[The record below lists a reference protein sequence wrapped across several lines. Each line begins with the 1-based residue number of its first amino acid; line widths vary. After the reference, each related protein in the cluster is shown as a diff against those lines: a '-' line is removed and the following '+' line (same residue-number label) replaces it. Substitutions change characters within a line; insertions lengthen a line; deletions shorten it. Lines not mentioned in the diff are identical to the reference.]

1 MKKHFCTL
9 LLFILL
15 TSGITHSQN
24 LRVTQVEFATD
35 VQNREPVGVD
45 TVFTADVGNVFCYTH
60 IEGAEDTTQIAH
72 AWYYKDEEKARI
84 ELDVRSNDW
93 RTWSSKAI
101 LQSWTGPWRVMIE
114 DADGNVL
121 ATKSF
126 VVQD

>member
-9 LLFILL
+9 LLFFLL

-35 VQNREPVGVD
+35 VKNRQPVDVD
-45 TVFTADVGNVFCYTH
+45 TVFTANLGSVYCYTQ

-84 ELDVRSNDW
+84 ELDVQSNRW
-93 RTWSSKAI
+93 RTWSSKTI
-101 LQSWTGPWRVMIE
+101 QQSWTGPWRVMIE
-114 DADGNVL
+114 DAEGNVL

-126 VVQD
+126 VIRE